1 MRVLDLFSGTGS
13 IIKGLNEDDEGVSVD
28 FSGEFHETTI
38 KVDIMEWDYK
48 SAYPPKRCDH
58 LYS

>member
-28 FSGEFHETTI
+28 FSGEFHEPTI
-38 KVDIMEWDYK
+38 KVDIMEWD
-48 SAYPPKRCDH
+48 
-58 LYS
+58 